1 MEVVGS
7 LMSLV
12 FLGSLSFGT
21 AIEALQ
27 VCKYTFALINL
38 QRAFAF
44 NSRYFFIDHV
54 PQWAFRFDAST
65 RKCIHHCLRSL
76 TRLVLR
82 FGFLRRYYE

>member
-38 QRAFAF
+38 QREPC
-44 NSRYFFIDHV
+44 SSL
-54 PQWAFRFDAST
+54 ST
-65 RKCIHHCLRSL
+65 
-76 TRLVLR
+76 LVT
-82 FGFLRRYYE
+82 FS